1 MGLPKSLLIQ
11 IFRRPR
17 APSAATSSLFQVEE
31 DSGSIFAPLLSRSL
45 YGFVSPP
52 VFFFFCPSYVEAGAS
67 SRCVKDLVAVF

>member
-31 DSGSIFAPLLSRSL
+31 DSGSIFAPLLSLSTASFLRPCS
-45 YGFVSPP
+45 
-52 VFFFFCPSYVEAGAS
+52 FFFCPSYVEAGAS